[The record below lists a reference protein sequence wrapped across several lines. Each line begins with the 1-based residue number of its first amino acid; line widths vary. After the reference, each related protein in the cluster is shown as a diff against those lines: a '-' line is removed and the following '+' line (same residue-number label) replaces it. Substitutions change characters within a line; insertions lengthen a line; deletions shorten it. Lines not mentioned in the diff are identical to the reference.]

1 MKLKKYTADS
11 LRAALRLARI
21 ELGAD
26 ATLVDSKESAAGD
39 SPRFEATF
47 AVGSGDA
54 GRLGD
59 NRMPDGR
66 HWRSFVPPEIRA
78 SEASNVVELKP
89 RPAVAADAGGS
100 AAAPA
105 QALEQVAAEIS
116 AALEDRRPEA
126 ESFEIGQPEPAV
138 QIEAPSPPD
147 PSLKAILIQLR
158 ALQSAVDSLRKSG
171 RPESKEDS
179 SQAAQAVEALEQAG
193 VDLDTWPE
201 VHELLEE
208 EVRKGRSAL
217 ELASWLRARMAAAWK
232 VAPQLAGEDGPTLA
246 ALVGPGGAGKTSA
259 LLKLAVQQG
268 LRRRRTAHLVLAD
281 PLRWG
286 SAEALGAQA
295 ESAGALLTV
304 ARGPEDLVNR
314 VDRIREE
321 IPDDG
326 LILIDTPGYAPSEK
340 SRAQDLAAALEE
352 VGGVEVHLTLNAS
365 VGEREVRR
373 AVESSALFSP
383 QKLLF
388 THLDLVS
395 QPGLIWN
402 ESSRTGLPISFLG
415 TGPKTPED
423 LRAANAG
430 RLTNLLFSR

>member
-47 AVGSGDA
+47 AVGLEGV

-66 HWRSFVPPEIRA
+66 HWRSFVPPEIRP
-78 SEASNVVELKP
+78 SEVSNVVELKP
-89 RPAVAADAGGS
+89 RRGVAADGAGS

-105 QALEQVAAEIS
+105 QALEQAAAQIS
-116 AALEDRRPEA
+116 AAVGDYRPEPPPAA
-126 ESFEIGQPEPAV
+126 ET
-138 QIEAPSPPD
+138 PSTPD

-158 ALQSAVDSLRKSG
+158 ALQSAVESLRRGPRSE
-171 RPESKEDS
+171 PEPAS
-179 SQAAQAVEALEQAG
+179 SSSPAAQALETLEQAG
-193 VDLDTWPE
+193 LDLDTFPGVRE
-201 VHELLEE
+201 RLEA
-208 EVRKGRSAL
+208 EVRKGRSAF
-217 ELASWLRARMAAAWK
+217 ELASWLRSQVAAGWK
-232 VAPQLAGEDGPTLA
+232 VAPQLAEGEDGPTLA

-259 LLKLAVQQG
+259 LLKLAVQRG
-268 LRRRRTAHLVLAD
+268 LRRGRTVHLVLAD

-295 ESAGALLTV
+295 ESAGAMLTV
-304 ARGPEDLVNR
+304 ARGPEDLGR
-314 VDRIREE
+314 RLERIREE
-321 IPDDG
+321 TPADG

-340 SRAQDLAAALEE
+340 DRAEDLAAALEE
-352 VGGVEVHLTLNAS
+352 VGGVEVHLTLNAA
-365 VGEREVRR
+365 VGESEMRR
-373 AVESSALFSP
+373 ASEAAALFSP
-383 QKLLF
+383 HKLLF
-388 THLDLVS
+388 THLDLAA

>member
-26 ATLVDSKESAAGD
+26 ATLVDSKESEAGD

-47 AVGSGDA
+47 AVGGSDEVG
-54 GRLGD
+54 GLGD

-78 SEASNVVELKP
+78 SEASKVVELTP
-89 RPAVAADAGGS
+89 RSAGAADSGGS

-105 QALEQVAAEIS
+105 QALEQVAAEIH
-116 AALEDRRPEA
+116 AAIDDSHLES
-126 ESFEIGQPEPAV
+126 ESLDEPL
-138 QIEAPSPPD
+138 PKPD

-171 RPESKEDS
+171 RQQRDESS
-179 SQAAQAVEALEQAG
+179 SPAAQALETLEQTG
-193 VDLDTWPE
+193 LDFETWPG
-201 VHELLEE
+201 VRELLDEQA
-208 EVRKGRSAL
+208 RKGHSAF
-217 ELASWLRARMAAAWK
+217 ELANWLRAKVAAGWNI
-232 VAPQLAGEDGPTLA
+232 APQLSEGGDGPALA

-268 LRRRRTAHLVLAD
+268 LRRGRTTHLVLAD

-304 ARGPEDLVNR
+304 ARGPEDLVRR
-314 VDRIREE
+314 VDRIRDE
-321 IPDDG
+321 IPSDG

-340 SRAQDLAAALEE
+340 SRAEDLAAALEE

-365 VGEREVRR
+365 VGDREVRR

-395 QPGLIWN
+395 RPGVIWN

-430 RLTNLLFSR
+430 RLTNLLFNR